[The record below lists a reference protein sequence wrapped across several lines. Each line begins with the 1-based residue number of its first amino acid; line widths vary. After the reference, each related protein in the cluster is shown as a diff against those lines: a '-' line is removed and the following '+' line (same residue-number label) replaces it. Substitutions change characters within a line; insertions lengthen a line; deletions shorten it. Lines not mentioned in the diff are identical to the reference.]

1 MALSGNY
8 SIQVLVEALKEYKLE
23 MIPIKVIA
31 KNEDLTTKTGF
42 ICNSQAHWF
51 TIRKI
56 DNVWYNLNSTNKRLP

>member
-1 MALSGNY
+1 M
-8 SIQVLVEALKEYKLE
+8 V
-23 MIPIKVIA
+23 PIKNIS
-31 KNEDLTTKTGF
+31 KNEDLTAKVGF